1 MADVINKACDITLE
15 PCAYKLYCSVLN
27 NRLIEWL
34 DEREVIKDEQN
45 GFIKGR
51 STIDHIS
58 TSTSIIETRKKCKLS
73 TFVSFIDVKKAYDII
88 DRYLLFNKL
97 DNLDLSSKFMLAL
110 KAIYSNI
117 ECCVRL
123 NGHTVT
129 EQKFLYDIYSYENSL
144 CNKSSKRNVFY
155 VINACSTDIIKIPVQ
170 WNMYYIK

>member
-1 MADVINKACDITLE
+1 MAL
-15 PCAYKLYCSVLN
+15 
-27 NRLIEWL
+27 
-34 DEREVIKDEQN
+34 
-45 GFIKGR
+45 FKGR

-73 TFVSFIDVKKAYDII
+73 TFVSFIDVKKPYDII

-129 EQKFLYDIYSYENSL
+129 EQKFLPSTMFVPQKIYFWIGKY
-144 CNKSSKRNVFY
+144 F
-155 VINACSTDIIKIPVQ
+155 
-170 WNMYYIK
+170 M